1 MSIFIRF
8 IILTT
13 CAYGGSVLA
22 GSQFS
27 DLPADPYELTQ
38 R

>member
-8 IILTT
+8 IILAT

-22 GSQFS
+22 GRQFS
-27 DLPADPYELTQ
+27 DLPADPDQLTQ

>member
-1 MSIFIRF
+1 VSIIIRI
-8 IILTT
+8 IILGT
-13 CAYGGSVLA
+13 CAYGGSVFA

-27 DLPADPYELTQ
+27 DLPADPYELTP